1 MDFLTNEDTNMN
13 NRPLESA
20 EIKLNEIMKEIYYT
34 AREFREVS
42 PEATSIIRRTYA
54 DLNGLRANT
63 KATDE
68 GDRELLRAYGAYL
81 AEVAKALQSL

>member
-1 MDFLTNEDTNMN
+1 MTT

-20 EIKLNEIMKEIYYT
+20 ELKFNEILKEIYYT
-34 AREFREVS
+34 AREFREAS

-68 GDRELLRAYGAYL
+68 GDRELLRAYGKYL
-81 AEVAKALQSL
+81 VEVAKVLQSI

>member
-1 MDFLTNEDTNMN
+1 MRTQTLN

-20 EIKLNEIMKEIYYT
+20 ELKLSELMKEIYYT
-34 AREFREVS
+34 AREIREAS
-42 PEATSIIRRTYA
+42 PETTSIIRRTYA

-68 GDRELLRAYGAYL
+68 GDRELLRAYGTYL

>member
-20 EIKLNEIMKEIYYT
+20 ELKLNEIMKEIYYT
-34 AREFREVS
+34 AREFREAS
-42 PEATSIIRRTYA
+42 PEVTSIIRRTYA

-63 KATDE
+63 KATDA
-68 GDRELLRAYGAYL
+68 GDRELLHKYGDFLEKIA
-81 AEVAKALQSL
+81 AALKSL